1 MDFLQEEITTI
12 HDFCFDTDKIEQKMN
27 DLTLTRP
34 VALIVPILY
43 TEIKNEPL
51 HNIVDQLN
59 KCSYIKRVII
69 PLAADNW
76 KEYFDVIE
84 FFEFLKIPHMVIW
97 CNGPRVENILENMK
111 EKALDI
117 TSFKGK
123 GKDVWIAIGVAS
135 LNSYAIALHDADIVN
150 YTTDFPSK
158 LLYPIVNPELDFFFN
173 KGYYARID
181 PEKKIMY
188 GRVYRLFVRPLIEA
202 LRIEVGYQSELLQ
215 YMQAFRY
222 LLSGEFAMTSDMAL
236 NIRIPGDWGLEVGI
250 LAEMYRNATL
260 KRICQIDLGFY
271 EHKHQPLGKSKEEGL
286 RKMSRDIL
294 TTLLRVVSETTSA
307 SSQEVSIPFLHSVR
321 IKYKRMAQDLIR
333 QYNTDALCNGINYNR
348 HVEERYVD
356 VFAEIIMKGGEEYLD
371 DPVDV
376 LMPDWKRALSA
387 IPDLRTRIQEA
398 ALADASEYEK
408 SSAQ

>member
-1 MDFLQEEITTI
+1 
-12 HDFCFDTDKIEQKMN
+12 
-27 DLTLTRP
+27 
-34 VALIVPILY
+34 
-43 TEIKNEPL
+43 
-51 HNIVDQLN
+51 
-59 KCSYIKRVII
+59 
-69 PLAADNW
+69 
-76 KEYFDVIE
+76 
-84 FFEFLKIPHMVIW
+84 
-97 CNGPRVENILENMK
+97 
-111 EKALDI
+111 
-117 TSFKGK
+117 
-123 GKDVWIAIGVAS
+123 
-135 LNSYAIALHDADIVN
+135 
-150 YTTDFPSK
+150 
-158 LLYPIVNPELDFFFN
+158 
-173 KGYYARID
+173 
-181 PEKKIMY
+181 MY

-222 LLSGEFAMTSDMAL
+222 LLSGEFAMTTDMAL

-348 HVEERYVD
+348 HMEERYVD

-387 IPDLRTRIQEA
+387 MPDLRTRIQEA
-398 ALADASEYEK
+398 ALADAAEYEK
-408 SSAQ
+408 SSAE